1 MNMKGEEPQSKL
13 TRDVEAVLI
22 PSGDK
27 IQLEKDKPFHITQ
40 SMGGS
45 YTLIYDN
52 RVLVRVD
59 AKDCDALG
67 IDIGPALQKET
78 LNQNEEITEEVI
90 YNRLKEVYDP
100 EIPVNIVDLGLI
112 YDCQIN
118 RKEDGSYAVAVK
130 MTLTAP
136 GCGMGTILAQDAQS
150 RILEIPS
157 VSEAQVDLVW
167 DPPWNPSMISEEGKM
182 ILGLV

>member
-1 MNMKGEEPQSKL
+1 MNNSQSRL
-13 TRDVEAVLI
+13 TRDVEAILI

-27 IQLEKDKPFHITQ
+27 VQLQKDKPFQITQ

-45 YTLIYDN
+45 YTIIYDN
-52 RVLVRVD
+52 RLLVRVD
-59 AKDCDALG
+59 AKDADALG
-67 IDIGPALQKET
+67 IQQELSTQKEILSEHEELT
-78 LNQNEEITEEVI
+78 EEII
-90 YNRLKEVYDP
+90 YSRLKEVYDP
-100 EIPVNIVDLGLI
+100 EIPVNIVDLGLV
-112 YDCQIN
+112 YDCQIK

>member
-1 MNMKGEEPQSKL
+1 MNVNSSQSKL
-13 TRDVEAVLI
+13 SRDLEAILI
-22 PSGDK
+22 PSGEK
-27 IQLEKDKPFHITQ
+27 VQLQKDKPFQITQ

-52 RVLVRVD
+52 RLLVRVD
-59 AKDCDALG
+59 SKDADALG
-67 IDIGPALQKET
+67 IQQELSSQKEILSEHEELT
-78 LNQNEEITEEVI
+78 EEII
-90 YNRLKEVYDP
+90 YSRLKEVYDP
-100 EIPVNIVDLGLI
+100 EIPVNIVDLGLV
-112 YDCQIN
+112 YDCQIK
-118 RKEDGSYAVAVK
+118 RKEDGSYSVAVK

>member
-1 MNMKGEEPQSKL
+1 MNTQGPQSTL
-13 TRDVEAVLI
+13 TREVQAVLI

-27 IQLEKDKPFHITQ
+27 IQLEKDKPFQITQ

-52 RVLVRVD
+52 RILVRVD
-59 AKDCDALG
+59 AKDSDALG
-67 IDIGPALQKET
+67 INQEPSPLKEI
-78 LNQNEEITEEVI
+78 LSENEELTEEII

-118 RKEDGSYAVAVK
+118 KKEDGTYSVAVK